1 MKVDIPVL
9 EFKSDGVYLDGRK
22 LSHIKSLWIESDA
35 DKSVNISEV
44 EVTGLKT
51 DAKGEL
57 FVDEFGDVQEYYINR
72 YVVIKGL
79 DDQQKEYEFN

>member
-9 EFKSDGVYLDGRK
+9 EFKSDGVYLDGRR
-22 LSHIKSLWIESDA
+22 LSYVKSLWIDSDT

-44 EVTGLKT
+44 EIMGLKA
-51 DAKGEL
+51 DVKGEL
-57 FVDEFGDVQEYYINR
+57 FVDEFGDFEEYYINK

-79 DDQQKEYEFN
+79 DDQQKEYEFK

>member
-1 MKVDIPVL
+1 MKVDISVL
-9 EFKSDGVYLDGRK
+9 EFKSEGVYLDDRK

-57 FVDEFGDVQEYYINR
+57 FVDEFGDAQEYYINR

>member
-9 EFKSDGVYLDGRK
+9 EFRSDGVYLDNRK
-22 LSHIKSLWIESDA
+22 LTYIKSLWVDSDA
-35 DKSVNISEV
+35 DKSINVSEV
-44 EVTGLKT
+44 EITGFKADT
-51 DAKGEL
+51 EGKVIE
-57 FVDEFGDVQEYYINR
+57 DEFGDVQEYYINR